1 MAPSSASK
9 QRDYDYLFKLVLIGD
24 SGVGK
29 SCLLLR
35 FAVSDN
41 FLIVVDEKCIQVCIV
56 NTNIRLFSN
65 DGRRLTISALLVHFF
80 QDDAFTESYIST
92 IGVDFRFRT
101 VKIDK
106 KTVKLQIWDTAGQER
121 FRTITSAYYR
131 GADGIIMVYDVTS
144 MESFEHVNDW
154 LKEVNR
160 YAAEGTVKL
169 LVGNKSD
176 RTADK
181 VVTEE
186 QAKEFADEL
195 GIAFLETSAKS
206 AKNVEEA
213 FLTMAGEL
221 IRQRDAR
228 GGGSEGKNGIDLN
241 ASKKEPILKNC
252 C

>member
-1 MAPSSASK
+1 M
-9 QRDYDYLFKLVLIGD
+9 
-24 SGVGK
+24 
-29 SCLLLR
+29 
-35 FAVSDN
+35 
-41 FLIVVDEKCIQVCIV
+41 
-56 NTNIRLFSN
+56 
-65 DGRRLTISALLVHFF
+65 
-80 QDDAFTESYIST
+80 
-92 IGVDFRFRT
+92 DFRFRT

-131 GADGIIMVYDVTS
+131 GADGIIMVFDVTS
-144 MESFEHVNDW
+144 TESFDHVNDW

-176 RTADK
+176 RTADR
-181 VVTEE
+181 VVTPE

-195 GIAFLETSAKS
+195 GIPFIETSAKS

-221 IRQRDAR
+221 IRQRLAR
-228 GGGSEGKNGIDLN
+228 AGAGAADGERKAGIDLMGAAAN
-241 ASKKEPILKNC
+241 TKGNC